1 MTISESSAHQ
11 PVSSD
16 SATIAPEGDSLRIE
30 HIRVDGVP
38 ASLYYTTDQWGY
50 VSTYLYIT
58 LDDVR
63 NLKGFPEGEHINR
76 VLVMKDDSFEEEV
89 FSARAYIFEDLS
101 WQLKRYDRELAVVDL
116 NQELDSFR
124 SAQHE
129 FERQHISVVKLSEL
143 IRVARRAVSNFSY
156 TWSRPRSLPEV
167 KSQMKAVQAEIDRLN
182 STDNFELLLDGLVNG
197 TVFHRDVDRNHQIIG
212 QVQALSIRSQGFI
225 EPISQHMLRSF
236 YEKQLEH
243 CASGRDVSN
252 YSLRLRLDDYAPK
265 DILDELELAPEKV
278 TISNG
283 NRSSEYEVQYDVR
296 KVGEEEVPVGLI
308 SIPVSVYQKNAAEYG
323 KPSSLPVLP
332 YDIKLML
339 EVVQQG
345 KVVATGI
352 DGPDL
357 TKKVTKFVKSSAR
370 GKKMD
375 DVIKDGYG
383 LQGIYQATPVP
394 SFYKGQ
400 RLR

>member
-11 PVSSD
+11 PILSD
-16 SATIAPEGDSLRIE
+16 SATAAAEGDSLRIE

-50 VSTYLYIT
+50 VSTHLYIT
-58 LDDVR
+58 IDDVR
-63 NLKGFPEGEHINR
+63 NLKGFPEGERIHR
-76 VLVMKDDSFEEEV
+76 VMVMKDESFEDTV
-89 FSARAYIFEDLS
+89 FEAYAYSFETFTHALR
-101 WQLKRYDRELAVVDL
+101 KYDKEIAAAAFKQR
-116 NQELDSFR
+116 LDGFR
-124 SAQHE
+124 SSQRK
-129 FERQHISVVKLSEL
+129 FEQEGLP
-143 IRVARRAVSNFSY
+143 VARLYELFRKAQRCMLDFEYS
-156 TWSRPRSLPEV
+156 WARSKTSHEV
-167 KSQMKAVQAEIDRLN
+167 ESAFKAVQAEIDRLN
-182 STDNFELLLDGLVNG
+182 STDSFELLLDGLING
-197 TVFHRDVDRNHQIIG
+197 TLFHQDVDRNHQIIS

-225 EPISQHMLRSF
+225 EPISQLMLRSF

-243 CASGRDVSN
+243 CTSGRDVSN

-339 EVVQQG
+339 EVIQQG

-357 TKKVTKFVKSSAR
+357 IKKVTKFVKSSAR

-375 DVIKDGYG
+375 DVAKEGYG
-383 LQGIYQATPVP
+383 LHGIYQATPVP
-394 SFYKGQ
+394 PWYKGQ